1 MPQHSFRLGGLLII
15 TDIKDLTKEQIEEA
29 KACKTTEERINFF
42 KEHNIS
48 LPDSYLEKI
57 SGGEG
62 VSIGNCLKCSGYLYK
77 TGSIRPGKYLG
88 DLWPD
93 EEYKCDKLGHV
104 FWF

>member
-1 MPQHSFRLGGLLII
+1 M
-15 TDIKDLTKEQIEEA
+15 DIKDLTKEQIEEA

-42 KEHNIS
+42 KQHNIS

-62 VSIGNCLKCSGYLYK
+62 EDRTYVGTCLKCSGRLYP
-77 TGSIRPGKYLG
+77 TGRTRPGEYLG

-93 EEYKCDKLGHV
+93 AEYKCDKMGHV
-104 FWF
+104 FWW

>member
-1 MPQHSFRLGGLLII
+1 M
-15 TDIKDLTKEQIEEA
+15 DIKDLTKEQIEEA

-62 VSIGNCLKCSGYLYK
+62 GFHWQLFKMFRLSL
-77 TGSIRPGKYLG
+77 
-88 DLWPD
+88 
-93 EEYKCDKLGHV
+93 
-104 FWF
+104 